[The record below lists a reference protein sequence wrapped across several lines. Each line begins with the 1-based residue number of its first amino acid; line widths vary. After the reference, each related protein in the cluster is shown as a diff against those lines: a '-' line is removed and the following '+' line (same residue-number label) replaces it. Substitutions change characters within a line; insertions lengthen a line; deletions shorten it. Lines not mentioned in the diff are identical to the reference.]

1 MTDYPDTAYQKTINF
16 IVNALS
22 TNSSHISVPRLF
34 FEITHDLAL
43 SAMIA
48 HLIFWSKH
56 TSRADGFVFKSSRD
70 WYNEL
75 GVSNY
80 AVRKFKKLP
89 FIITKVIRANGSPTT
104 HYRIDGAMLNDSLVA
119 LALDHGLD
127 PTERPY
133 QVDPSTSPD
142 EPVDGFISPLPQVE
156 KNQTL
161 TVNTTV
167 KTTELTTLKELP
179 PDFFDESEFSDP
191 ILEIDTS
198 KTKTSPKN
206 APPSGKKI
214 DPEHFKQFLA
224 VLAEITG
231 YDLAIKKS
239 FSRLLIAARQLV
251 QAGYTIPDLHNF
263 LAYWKATDWRWKKN
277 QQLPTPEDVLLN
289 ISRSKNYHKKSLKRW
304 LGQE

>member
-89 FIITKVIRANGSPTT
+89 FIAANLPLRNICQADNTRLLS
-104 HYRIDGAMLNDSLVA
+104 AQLNDV
-119 LALDHGLD
+119 
-127 PTERPY
+127 Y
-133 QVDPSTSPD
+133 
-142 EPVDGFISPLPQVE
+142 F
-156 KNQTL
+156 
-161 TVNTTV
+161 
-167 KTTELTTLKELP
+167 
-179 PDFFDESEFSDP
+179 
-191 ILEIDTS
+191 
-198 KTKTSPKN
+198 
-206 APPSGKKI
+206 
-214 DPEHFKQFLA
+214 
-224 VLAEITG
+224 
-231 YDLAIKKS
+231 
-239 FSRLLIAARQLV
+239 
-251 QAGYTIPDLHNF
+251 
-263 LAYWKATDWRWKKN
+263 
-277 QQLPTPEDVLLN
+277 
-289 ISRSKNYHKKSLKRW
+289 
-304 LGQE
+304 